1 MLKACNLYTSAF
13 LGGMKKVN
21 SDVAYDYIRKR
32 ILSGEYAPGY
42 ALLTEELSGVIGVS
56 RTPVREA
63 LHKLKA
69 DGLVSI
75 RAHLGASV
83 KKMDVKE
90 FREMC
95 DMRLALEGHATGLAA
110 LNHSQSDLREIKFA
124 LEAMRGLT
132 DRIVAAKD
140 EPALKAELVREDV
153 RFHIAIMA
161 AAKND
166 LMKNEI
172 LRLHLVNRIV
182 FGPVNSA
189 AGTPVQQAM
198 KAERDEN
205 RRKVMVSHDEIYDT
219 IARGDA
225 AGAKNAMERHIQ
237 DIIDKSLRIMAQTGS
252 SLMSRQLTDEELVY
266 SG

>member
-1 MLKACNLYTSAF
+1 
-13 LGGMKKVN
+13 MKKVN

-32 ILSGEYAPGY
+32 ILSGEYPPGH
-42 ALLTEELSGVIGVS
+42 ALMTEELSGVIGVS

-75 RAHLGASV
+75 RARLGASV

-95 DMRLALEGHATGLAA
+95 DMRLALEGHATALAA
-110 LNHSQSDLREIKFA
+110 LNHSQADLREIRFA
-124 LEAMRGLT
+124 LDGMRGLT
-132 DRIVAAKD
+132 ERLIAAEEESPLLD
-140 EPALKAELVREDV
+140 ELVREDV
-153 RFHIAIMA
+153 RFHIAIMT

-166 LMKNEI
+166 LMKGEI

-182 FGPVNSA
+182 FGPVNPTSGVPVSR
-189 AGTPVQQAM
+189 GTKP
-198 KAERDEN
+198 ERDEN
-205 RRKVMVSHDEIYDT
+205 RRRVLASHDEIYDA

-225 AGAKNAMERHIQ
+225 IAAKRAMEDHIQ
-237 DIIDKSLRIMAQTGS
+237 DIIEKGLRIMAHSGAGLIT
-252 SLMSRQLTDEELVY
+252 RELTDEELVY
-266 SG
+266 NG